1 MTTTDNHVTR
11 EQFRALEVYVVNQL
25 PTREH
30 LAELRTEVLGRFGQ
44 LDERLERV
52 EGRLDQHGRHPPR
65 SPQPLATKQ
74 CRIVETVVTTHTS
87 REPSW

>member
-52 EGRLDQHGRHPPR
+52 EGRLDQHAGTLQEVLNRLPP
-65 SPQPLATKQ
+65 SNA
-74 CRIVETVVTTHTS
+74 E
-87 REPSW
+87 